1 MIKKLKA
8 LILIGGFVGPVADLI
23 RAIGAVRDDAPG
35 IFEWFIKRAKERL
48 RKFFDEIHAD
58 IDEEIKEKP
67 SLQALKTAIEKLEE
81 KINQAGKTADR
92 AQISGLLLLLLL
104 PVAWSLH
111 PVACFAQ
118 TLPPSQFALELGGAM
133 YVSSAPHSAAYLTGL
148 LPIDAASKTRLYGTV
163 QMRPVALNQVTY
175 STRAGVERE
184 LYADQRVSLNVFG
197 QGGVATGPN
206 ATAGIFAGGGNVII
220 TIKKGFALAIAVE
233 ALASPVIGGWEPQ
246 GRLGLRYTFGQ

>member
-8 LILIGGFVGPVADLI
+8 LRIIIGLISPVCDLI
-23 RAIGAVRDDAPG
+23 RAFGELSVEKGRILAELLERFRRDIEA
-35 IFEWFIKRAKERL
+35 ELA
-48 RKFFDEIHAD
+48 
-58 IDEEIKEKP
+58 EEP
-67 SLQALKTAIEKLEE
+67 TLQGVKTALLAV
-81 KINQAGKTADR
+81 QAKVTEAASSGAFKTIAILTLALTFAPAIS
-92 AQISGLLLLLLL
+92 AQ
-104 PVAWSLH
+104 
-111 PVACFAQ
+111 AQ
-118 TLPPSQFALELGGAM
+118 PQFALELGGAM

-148 LPIDAASKTRLYGTV
+148 LPVDAASKTRLYGTV

-184 LYADQRVSLNVFG
+184 LYGDPRVSLNVFG
-197 QGGVATGPN
+197 QGGVATGPS

>member
-8 LILIGGFVGPVADLI
+8 LILFVGFVGPVADLI
-23 RAIGAVRDDAPG
+23 RAIAAVRLQAPR
-35 IFEWFIKRAKERL
+35 IAAELYTACRRHVD
-48 RKFFDEIHAD
+48 FFFNAIQSEINVEIDTEPALAALKLAIENLEKK
-58 IDEEIKEKP
+58 IDEAAASGAFKAIAILTLALTFAP
-67 SLQALKTAIEKLEE
+67 AISAQA
-81 KINQAGKTADR
+81 Q
-92 AQISGLLLLLLL
+92 
-104 PVAWSLH
+104 P
-111 PVACFAQ
+111 
-118 TLPPSQFALELGGAM
+118 QFALELGGAM

-175 STRAGVERE
+175 STRGGVERE
-184 LYADQRVSLNVFG
+184 LYADRRVALNVHG
-197 QGGVATGPN
+197 QGGVATGPS

-220 TIKKGFALAIAVE
+220 TIKKGFALAVAVE